1 MRTILCEWMLV
12 MPLQVYASPLD
23 RMLFSYNVNVTK
35 LNGCIAFMEE
45 FSHQQQQLYVL
56 ISEKTTF
63 FQLYIIRPVDR
74 LNVPFKSPHE
84 SNTYK
89 E

>member
-1 MRTILCEWMLV
+1 
-12 MPLQVYASPLD
+12 
-23 RMLFSYNVNVTK
+23 
-35 LNGCIAFMEE
+35 MEE

-63 FQLYIIRPVDR
+63 FQLYIIQPVDR

-89 E
+89 EWAMA

>member
-1 MRTILCEWMLV
+1 MHHHSIVCCFLTM
-12 MPLQVYASPLD
+12 ST
-23 RMLFSYNVNVTK
+23 VTK

>member
-1 MRTILCEWMLV
+1 
-12 MPLQVYASPLD
+12 
-23 RMLFSYNVNVTK
+23 
-35 LNGCIAFMEE
+35 MEE

-89 E
+89 EWAMA